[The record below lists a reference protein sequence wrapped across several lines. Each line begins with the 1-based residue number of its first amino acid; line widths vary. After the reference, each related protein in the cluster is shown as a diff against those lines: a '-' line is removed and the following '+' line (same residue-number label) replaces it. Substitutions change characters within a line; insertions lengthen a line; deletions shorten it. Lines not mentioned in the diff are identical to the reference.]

1 MTMHTSQFFASRN
14 HRLSWSGSRGLLP
27 TLRVATKRFI
37 SLCCAVDCKA
47 APRPVRFEGQH
58 RGCCDGCAWAARA
71 VATLYGLRAPIA
83 PFAHWPLPLASVM
96 ETSFLN
102 ASTRKTG
109 PGGPLTIWRSFG
121 PAPGCLLAPPSPQFQ
136 LEVGCLRGPASC
148 PSVRIWASGWQFP
161 VPHTS
166 RSRRETFLGVYRRTA
181 TGLGTTAA
189 DRQKTKVSACTD
201 YEHPKSIKLHRGLKL
216 SSP

>member
-1 MTMHTSQFFASRN
+1 M
-14 HRLSWSGSRGLLP
+14 
-27 TLRVATKRFI
+27 
-37 SLCCAVDCKA
+37 
-47 APRPVRFEGQH
+47 RFEGQH

-102 ASTRKTG
+102 VSTRETG
-109 PGGPLTIWRSFG
+109 PVGPLTIWRSFG
-121 PAPGCLLAPPSPQFQ
+121 PAPGGLLAPPSPQFQ

-148 PSVRIWASGWQFP
+148 PSVRIWASGGQFP

-166 RSRRETFLGVYRRTA
+166 VSRRETFLGVYR
-181 TGLGTTAA
+181 GTAA
-189 DRQKTKVSACTD
+189 VQLPAWFWDRQFANSACTD
-201 YEHPKSIKLHRGLKL
+201 YEHLKRAPLHRDLRL